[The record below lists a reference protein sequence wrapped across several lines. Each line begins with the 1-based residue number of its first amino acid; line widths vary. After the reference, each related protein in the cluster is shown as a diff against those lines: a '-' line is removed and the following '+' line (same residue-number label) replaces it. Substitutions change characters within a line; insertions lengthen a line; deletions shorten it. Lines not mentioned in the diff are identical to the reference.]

1 MTNDNPFGKSA
12 AAKEKPTIASPK
24 GEGAAAPA
32 APSDPFASPSGVS
45 GEYITTFI
53 DRLMLVKPTE
63 YIPEMN
69 TNKGKNDAVRI
80 DLALLDDAD
89 EPGRV
94 VTGVL
99 LFQTALKREAK
110 AVLDS
115 PSPYLLGR
123 LIKTTTGGGN
133 TLYLFEEGT
142 DEDKALARQFLAAAT
157 L

>member
-1 MTNDNPFGKSA
+1 MTNPFGKSA

-24 GEGAAAPA
+24 GENAAPA
-32 APSDPFASPSGVS
+32 TSDPFASPSGVS
-45 GEYITTFI
+45 GEYITAFVGN
-53 DRLMLVKPTE
+53 LLLVKPTE
-63 YIPEMN
+63 YVPEMN
-69 TNKGKNDAVRI
+69 TSKGKNDAVRV
-80 DLALLDDAD
+80 DLAVLDDSE

-99 LFQTALKREAK
+99 LFQSALKREAK

-123 LIKTTTGGGN
+123 LVKTTTGGGN
-133 TLYLFEEGT
+133 TLYLFEEG
-142 DEDKALARQFLAAAT
+142 EDADKDLARQFLAAAT

>member
-1 MTNDNPFGKSA
+1 MSTDNPFGKSA

-24 GEGAAAPA
+24 GENPAPA
-32 APSDPFASPSGVS
+32 AASDPFASPAGMS
-45 GEYITTFI
+45 GEYITNFVGS
-53 DRLMLVKPTE
+53 LLLVKPTE
-63 YIPEMN
+63 YISEMN
-69 TNKGKNDAVRI
+69 TQQGKSDAMRV
-80 DLALLDDAD
+80 DLAVLDDED

-99 LFQTALKREAK
+99 LFQSALKREAK
-110 AVLDS
+110 AVLES

-123 LIKTTTGGGN
+123 LTKNKIGNGN

-142 DEDKALARQFLAAAT
+142 DEDKNLARQFLAAAT